1 MFPLTGSCT
10 LLLIVTLLCPC
21 FGQSGGLPGAAESV
35 HAAPTIEPVAKY
47 GEPWIKR
54 DIEKG
59 VDWHGVFLSSFLF
72 LGVEHSFRI
81 ATEPGTRAGLREPF
95 FSGYAA
101 SLSSLR
107 GWSDGDPFLVNY
119 VGHPIQGAVSGF
131 IWTNHDRNYRTVEF
145 GDGPVYWKSRLRAT
159 AYSAIYSAQ
168 FEVGPFSEATIG
180 QVQKYYPQH
189 GFVDHVVTP
198 VIGTV
203 WMVGEDALDR
213 YVIKPLE
220 KRIGN
225 RAALILLRGGLNPAR
240 SFGNV
245 MSLRVPWARDTRPGL
260 YTGKLKSFL
269 DAQDRGLIHK
279 PLPAAGTGRVGEFGE
294 AVVEIS
300 MHYRP
305 VWYQFNGRR
314 IACQGGGG
322 EAAVRVRPSVQM
334 LLDVSGCN
342 LTGLGSGWTGD
353 TLTYTTGPRWTPR
366 AGDRWSPFV
375 QTQFGGMQVT
385 KENGRVG
392 SYDDSTVTQLQTN
405 RLAMSVGGGMDLR
418 MHPALALRLAR
429 LEYKHVWGPGEGPL
443 SYNNGFSFT
452 FGLVVRAGSW

>member
-10 LLLIVTLLCPC
+10 LLLISALLCPC
-21 FGQSGGLPGAAESV
+21 WGQSGEIADAANDPP
-35 HAAPTIEPVAKY
+35 AAPAIESVAKY
-47 GEPWIKR
+47 GEPWIKP
-54 DIEKG
+54 DIENG
-59 VDWHGVFLSSFLF
+59 VDWRGLFRSSFLF

-81 ATEPGTRAGLREPF
+81 ATEPGTREGLRQPF

-101 SLSSLR
+101 ALSSLR
-107 GWSDGDPFLVNY
+107 GWSDGDPFIVNY
-119 VGHPIQGAVSGF
+119 VGHPMQGAVSGF
-131 IWTNHDRNYRTVEF
+131 IWTNHDRDYRKVEF
-145 GDGPVYWKSRLRAT
+145 GDGPVYWRSRLRAT
-159 AYSAIYSAQ
+159 AYAAIYSAQ

-180 QVQKYYPQH
+180 QVQKYYPQQ
-189 GFVDHVVTP
+189 GFVDHVATP
-198 VIGTV
+198 VIGTM

-225 RAALILLRGGLNPAR
+225 RAALLLLRSGLNPAR

-245 MSLRVPWARDTRPGL
+245 MSLRVPWARDTRPGIF
-260 YTGKLKSFL
+260 TGKLKSFL
-269 DAQDRGLIHK
+269 DARERGLIAK
-279 PLPAAGTGRVGEFGE
+279 PLPGAATVRMGEFGD

-305 VWYQFNGRR
+305 VFYQFNGRR

-322 EAAVRVRPSVQM
+322 EAAVRVRPSVRM
-334 LLDVSGCN
+334 LLDVSGCD
-342 LTGLGSGWTGD
+342 LTGLDSGWTGD
-353 TLTYTTGPRWTPR
+353 TLTYQTGPRWTLR
-366 AGDRWSPFV
+366 AGARWSPFL
-375 QTQFGGMQVT
+375 QSQIGGMQVT
-385 KENGRVG
+385 KETRRQG
-392 SYDDSTVTQLQTN
+392 SHDDSTVTQLQNN
-405 RLAMSVGGGMDLR
+405 RVAMSVGGGMDVRL
-418 MHPALALRLAR
+418 HPALALRVAR